1 MLLLL
6 RRITRG
12 GRRRRRKSERF
23 FLKRMKPKQLE
34 SELQDLKTFSTPK
47 QNLEQ
52 YATTPLLATRVLHV
66 AAVEFDDIEEKS
78 VIDLGVGTGVLAIG
92 AKLMGA
98 GHVLGIDVDR
108 DALEECKENLET
120 YEPELEVELCLM
132 DVVELIRRYDDDE
145 DEEEDVE
152 EEEKSENVKRKDYV
166 WPRADTVLTNPP
178 FGTRRKGADVAFLAA
193 AMKMAETAVYS
204 FHKTSTREYI
214 QKVAVKKLGAK
225 SAKVVAEMKYG
236 LKNQYGHHRKEEV
249 EVFVDV
255 WRIEPPP
262 NAAKRDDNDDDAE
275 MFEQNL
281 RDLAANIEEL
291 QLSARQRKD
300 KDKERNKNSNKNSN
314 NRRRW

>member
-1 MLLLL
+1 
-6 RRITRG
+6 
-12 GRRRRRKSERF
+12 
-23 FLKRMKPKQLE
+23 MKPKQLE
-34 SELQDLKTFSTPK
+34 SELQDLKTFSNPK

-66 AAVEFDDIEEKS
+66 ASVEFDDIEGKS

-132 DVVELIRRYDDDE
+132 DVVELIRRYDNDDE
-145 DEEEDVE
+145 DEDEDDVEEEEEE
-152 EEEKSENVKRKDYV
+152 EEEKSENDEAAVKSVAKRKDYV

-178 FGTRRKGADVAFLAA
+178 FGTRRKSADVAFLAA
-193 AMKMAETAVYS
+193 AMKMAGTAVYS

-262 NAAKRDDNDDDAE
+262 KAAKRDDNDDDAE

-300 KDKERNKNSNKNSN
+300 KDKERNKNSNNNSN

>member
-1 MLLLL
+1 
-6 RRITRG
+6 
-12 GRRRRRKSERF
+12 
-23 FLKRMKPKQLE
+23 MKPKQLQ
-34 SELQDLKTFSTPK
+34 SELQDLRTFSNPK

-52 YATTPLLATRVLHV
+52 YATTPLLATKLLQV
-66 AAVEFDDIEEKS
+66 ASVEFNDIEEKS

-98 GHVLGIDVDR
+98 GHVLGIDVDT
-108 DALEECKENLET
+108 DALEECKENLEM
-120 YEPELEVELCLM
+120 YDPELEVELCLM
-132 DVVELIRRYDDDE
+132 DVVELIRRYDNDEDKDKDE
-145 DEEEDVE
+145 DEDEAV
-152 EEEKSENVKRKDYV
+152 SVKRKDYV

-214 QKVAVKKLGAK
+214 EKVAVKKLGAK

-236 LKNQYGHHRKEEV
+236 LKNQYGHHRKDEV

-255 WRIEPPP
+255 WRIEPSSSK
-262 NAAKRDDNDDDAE
+262 AKKDDDDDDEKDE

-300 KDKERNKNSNKNSN
+300 KERNKNSRKNID
-314 NRRRW
+314 NRRKG

>member
-1 MLLLL
+1 MSA
-6 RRITRG
+6 RSRVDDDDEKVIAI
-12 GRRRRRKSERF
+12 
-23 FLKRMKPKQLE
+23 MKPKQLQ
-34 SELQDLKTFSTPK
+34 SELQDLRTFSNPK

-52 YATTPLLATRVLHV
+52 YATTPLLATKLLQV
-66 AAVEFDDIEEKS
+66 ASVEFNDIEEKS

-98 GHVLGIDVDR
+98 GHVLGIDVDA
-108 DALEECKENLET
+108 DALEECKENLEM

-132 DVVELIRRYDDDE
+132 DVVELIRRYDNEEDE
-145 DEEEDVE
+145 DEDEDEAV
-152 EEEKSENVKRKDYV
+152 SVKRKDYV

-214 QKVAVKKLGAK
+214 EKVAVKKLGAK

-236 LKNQYGHHRKEEV
+236 LKNQYGHHRKDEV

-255 WRIEPPP
+255 WRIEPSSSK
-262 NAAKRDDNDDDAE
+262 AKKDADDDEKDE

-300 KDKERNKNSNKNSN
+300 KERNKNSRKNSD
-314 NRRRW
+314 NRKKW

>member
-1 MLLLL
+1 VI
-6 RRITRG
+6 RTRAQI
-12 GRRRRRKSERF
+12 KVIA
-23 FLKRMKPKQLE
+23 MKPKQLQ
-34 SELQDLKTFSTPK
+34 SELQDLRTFSNPK

-52 YATTPLLATRVLHV
+52 YATTPLLATKLLQV
-66 AAVEFDDIEEKS
+66 ASVEFNDIEEKS

-98 GHVLGIDVDR
+98 GHVLGIDVDA
-108 DALEECKENLET
+108 DALEECKENLEM

-132 DVVELIRRYDDDE
+132 DVVELIRRYDNDE
-145 DEEEDVE
+145 DEDEDEDEAV
-152 EEEKSENVKRKDYV
+152 SVKRKDYV

-214 QKVAVKKLGAK
+214 EKVAVKKLGAK

-236 LKNQYGHHRKEEV
+236 LKNQYGHHRKDEV

-255 WRIEPPP
+255 WRIEPSSSK
-262 NAAKRDDNDDDAE
+262 AKKDDDDDDDDEKDE

-300 KDKERNKNSNKNSN
+300 KERNKNSRKNSD
-314 NRRRW
+314 NRKKW

>member
-1 MLLLL
+1 
-6 RRITRG
+6 
-12 GRRRRRKSERF
+12 
-23 FLKRMKPKQLE
+23 MKPKQLE

-132 DVVELIRRYDDDE
+132 DVVELIRRFDDDE
-145 DEEEDVE
+145 DEEEEEDVEE

-166 WPRADTVLTNPP
+166 WPKADTVVTNPP

-193 AMKMAETAVYS
+193 AMKMADTAVYS

-214 QKVAVKKLGAK
+214 QKVATKKLGAK

-236 LKNQYGHHRKEEV
+236 LKNQYGHHRKDEV

-255 WRIEPPP
+255 WRIEPTCKM
-262 NAAKRDDNDDDAE
+262 KRDGNNDEDE
-275 MFEQNL
+275 IFEQNL

-291 QLSARQRKD
+291 QLSARERKD
-300 KDKERNKNSNKNSN
+300 KHRSSKNSN
-314 NRRRW
+314 NTSNTSLSLIHI

>member
-1 MLLLL
+1 
-6 RRITRG
+6 
-12 GRRRRRKSERF
+12 
-23 FLKRMKPKQLE
+23 MKPKQLE

-66 AAVEFDDIEEKS
+66 AAVEFDDIKEKS

-145 DEEEDVE
+145 DEEEEEDVE

-193 AMKMAETAVYS
+193 AMKMAETAV
-204 FHKTSTREYI
+204 
-214 QKVAVKKLGAK
+214 
-225 SAKVVAEMKYG
+225 
-236 LKNQYGHHRKEEV
+236 
-249 EVFVDV
+249 
-255 WRIEPPP
+255 
-262 NAAKRDDNDDDAE
+262 
-275 MFEQNL
+275 
-281 RDLAANIEEL
+281 
-291 QLSARQRKD
+291 
-300 KDKERNKNSNKNSN
+300 
-314 NRRRW
+314 

>member
-1 MLLLL
+1 MSA
-6 RRITRG
+6 RSRVDDDDEKVIA
-12 GRRRRRKSERF
+12 
-23 FLKRMKPKQLE
+23 MKPKQLQ
-34 SELQDLKTFSTPK
+34 SELQDLRTFSNPK

-52 YATTPLLATRVLHV
+52 YATTPLLATKLLQV
-66 AAVEFDDIEEKS
+66 ASVEFNDIEEKS

-98 GHVLGIDVDR
+98 GHVLGIDVDA
-108 DALEECKENLET
+108 DALEECKENLEM
-120 YEPELEVELCLM
+120 YDPELEVELCLM
-132 DVVELIRRYDDDE
+132 DVVELIRRYDNDE
-145 DEEEDVE
+145 DEDEAV
-152 EEEKSENVKRKDYV
+152 SVKRKDYV

-214 QKVAVKKLGAK
+214 EKVAVKKLGAK

-236 LKNQYGHHRKEEV
+236 LKNQYGHHRKDEV

-255 WRIEPPP
+255 WRIEPSSSK
-262 NAAKRDDNDDDAE
+262 AKKDDDDDEKDE

-300 KDKERNKNSNKNSN
+300 KERNKNSRKNSD
-314 NRRRW
+314 NRKKW

>member
-1 MLLLL
+1 MSA
-6 RRITRG
+6 RSRVDDDDEKVIAI
-12 GRRRRRKSERF
+12 
-23 FLKRMKPKQLE
+23 MKPKQLQ
-34 SELQDLKTFSTPK
+34 SELQDLRTFSNPK

-52 YATTPLLATRVLHV
+52 YATTPLLATKLLQV
-66 AAVEFDDIEEKS
+66 ASVEFNDIEEKS

-98 GHVLGIDVDR
+98 GHVLGIDVDA
-108 DALEECKENLET
+108 DALEECKENLEM
-120 YEPELEVELCLM
+120 YDPELEVELCLM
-132 DVVELIRRYDDDE
+132 DVVELIRRYDNEEDE
-145 DEEEDVE
+145 DEDEDEAV
-152 EEEKSENVKRKDYV
+152 SVKRKDYV

-214 QKVAVKKLGAK
+214 EKVAVKKLGAK

-236 LKNQYGHHRKEEV
+236 LKNQYGHHRKDEV

-255 WRIEPPP
+255 WRIEPSSSK
-262 NAAKRDDNDDDAE
+262 AKKDADDDEKDE

-300 KDKERNKNSNKNSN
+300 KERNKNSRKNSD
-314 NRRRW
+314 NRKKW

>member
-1 MLLLL
+1 
-6 RRITRG
+6 
-12 GRRRRRKSERF
+12 
-23 FLKRMKPKQLE
+23 MKPKQLE
-34 SELQDLKTFSTPK
+34 SELQDLRTFSNPK

-52 YATTPLLATRVLHV
+52 YATTPLLATRVLQV

-108 DALEECKENLET
+108 NALEECKENLGT

-132 DVVELIRRYDDDE
+132 DVVELIRRYDYDDE
-145 DEEEDVE
+145 DDNNDVEE
-152 EEEKSENVKRKDYV
+152 EEEKSENDEAAVKSVAKRKDYV

-193 AMKMAETAVYS
+193 AMKMAGTAVYS

-262 NAAKRDDNDDDAE
+262 KAAKRDDNDDDAE

-300 KDKERNKNSNKNSN
+300 KDKERNKNSNNNSN

>member
-1 MLLLL
+1 
-6 RRITRG
+6 
-12 GRRRRRKSERF
+12 
-23 FLKRMKPKQLE
+23 MKPKQLE

-145 DEEEDVE
+145 DEEEEEDVE

-193 AMKMAETAVYS
+193 AMKMAETALYS
-204 FHKTSTREYI
+204 FHKTSTSSRVLPLVLI
-214 QKVAVKKLGAK
+214 NKCLF
-225 SAKVVAEMKYG
+225 
-236 LKNQYGHHRKEEV
+236 R
-249 EVFVDV
+249 
-255 WRIEPPP
+255 PP
-262 NAAKRDDNDDDAE
+262 E
-275 MFEQNL
+275 CL
-281 RDLAANIEEL
+281 
-291 QLSARQRKD
+291 
-300 KDKERNKNSNKNSN
+300 
-314 NRRRW
+314 